1 MKQEENEQRERG
13 EDWQFGGIRLS
24 EDIREMG

>member
-1 MKQEENEQRERG
+1 MKQEENEQRELG

-24 EDIREMG
+24 EDIREIG